1 MMSAEELQQAAT
13 QAQLE
18 RFRKDSLRS
27 MKLGM
32 FYLALILTT
41 SVVPYMFPVT
51 FVIIMITCLTETVR
65 NASRQAMVYTHWA
78 DADREQF
85 S

>member
-1 MMSAEELQQAAT
+1 MLSTEQLQQVAT
-13 QAQLE
+13 EAQLE
-18 RFRKDSLRS
+18 RFRKDSIRS

-51 FVIIMITCLTETVR
+51 FVIIMVTCLTETVR
-65 NASRQAMVYTHWA
+65 NASRQGNLLRHFLICMCL
-78 DADREQF
+78 
-85 S
+85 

>member
-1 MMSAEELQQAAT
+1 MLSTEQLQQVAT
-13 QAQLE
+13 EAQLE
-18 RFRKDSLRS
+18 RFRKDSIRS

-65 NASRQAMVYTHWA
+65 NASRQGNLLSHFLICMCL
-78 DADREQF
+78 
-85 S
+85 